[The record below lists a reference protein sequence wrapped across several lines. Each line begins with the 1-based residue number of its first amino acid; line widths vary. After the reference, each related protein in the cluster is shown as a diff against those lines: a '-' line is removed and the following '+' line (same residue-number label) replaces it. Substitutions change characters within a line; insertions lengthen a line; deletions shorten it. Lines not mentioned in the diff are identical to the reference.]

1 MKTVLGLVL
10 VTIMAFSVVTAVN
23 AAEYKTVGLKI
34 DGMTCGS
41 CVDKVQTSLKKV
53 EGVKEAE
60 VTLATHT
67 AKVVYDP
74 SKTNEKALEGSVST
88 AGFKVSEVKAWD
100 KSMSAKSKSESSEKA
115 GCCGGGSC
123 ADKESKKKSI

>member
-1 MKTVLGLVL
+1 MKNILSLTLVAML
-10 VTIMAFSVVTAVN
+10 ALSLITAAN
-23 AAEYKTVGLKI
+23 AAAYRTVGLKI

-41 CVDKVQTSLKKV
+41 CVDKVKTSLTKV

-100 KSMSAKSKSESSEKA
+100 KSMSAKSESSGKS

-123 ADKESKKKSI
+123 TDKENKKKSI

>member
-1 MKTVLGLVL
+1 MKNILSLTLVA
-10 VTIMAFSVVTAVN
+10 TMAFSVVTAVS
-23 AAEYKTVGLKI
+23 AAEYRTVGLKI

-74 SKTNEKALEGSVST
+74 SKTDEKALKGSVST

-100 KSMSAKSKSESSEKA
+100 KSMGAKSESSEKS
-115 GCCGGGSC
+115 GCCGGGTC
-123 ADKESKKKSI
+123 ADKASKKQPI